1 MFLGLKSFRS
11 GIRKNN
17 SKFMLAGRQAVAPL
31 MFIGKHRIYQH
42 IIVRDLQ
49 IRYQFL
55 CFYNSCVV
63 CPGVHIVKYLFIRQC
78 YKHRR
83 QFSIHTMIYILIE
96 VLICNCHK
104 VDKIRMQLLSIQRH
118 NRFL

>member
-42 IIVRDLQ
+42 IIVRDLL
-49 IRYQFL
+49 IR
-55 CFYNSCVV
+55 STS
-63 CPGVHIVKYLFIRQC
+63 PD
-78 YKHRR
+78 
-83 QFSIHTMIYILIE
+83 E
-96 VLICNCHK
+96 VLNYIEKNESYSVLGDCTREEGA
-104 VDKIRMQLLSIQRH
+104 II
-118 NRFL
+118 